1 MDSSGGLI
9 MKTISVL
16 IDTLVHNGVLR
27 DVDELIEMEDA
38 EADALIDMGAAIE
51 ASQDQQEQDKDDQ
64 PKKPS
69 RKK

>member
-1 MDSSGGLI
+1 

-27 DVDELIEMEDA
+27 DVDELIEMEDN

-64 PKKPS
+64 PKKPD
-69 RKK
+69 RKSVV

>member
-1 MDSSGGLI
+1 

>member
-1 MDSSGGLI
+1 

-27 DVDELIEMEDA
+27 DVDELIEMEDN

>member
-1 MDSSGGLI
+1 
-9 MKTISVL
+9 
-16 IDTLVHNGVLR
+16 
-27 DVDELIEMEDA
+27 MEDN

>member
-1 MDSSGGLI
+1 

-16 IDTLVHNGVLR
+16 IDTLLHNGVLR
-27 DVDELIEMEDA
+27 DVDELIEMQDT

>member
-1 MDSSGGLI
+1 

-27 DVDELIEMEDA
+27 DVDELIEMEDT
-38 EADALIDMGAAIE
+38 EADALIDIGAAIE

>member
-1 MDSSGGLI
+1 
-9 MKTISVL
+9 MKIISVL

-27 DVDELIEMEDA
+27 DVDELIEMEDT

>member
-1 MDSSGGLI
+1 

-27 DVDELIEMEDA
+27 DVDELIEMEDT